1 MDQSLAE
8 LLSPATESERLF
20 KSEMEIN
27 FTADKQDV
35 WNVNAYKSLDVLNYA
50 KQWSYPKVDNK

>member
-1 MDQSLAE
+1 MDPSIAE

-50 KQWSYPKVDNK
+50 K